1 MTEKRPSQ
9 GKKDMHISIIGS
21 PGCGKSTLFQ
31 ALTGAVP
38 GRKNG
43 PDAMATIEV
52 PDRRIEKLTEIFHP
66 RKTTYAK
73 VTVADTVAIE
83 EGNVK
88 KETIGS
94 GTLQEMRGSDAFLL
108 VLRNFDNGK
117 PADLEND
124 FRNIVDEFIF
134 ADMVQ
139 IEARLERIGKQPG
152 KKDHPDLA
160 REEASLKECLDH
172 LNEGHPLATLPLF
185 QTDGKQLKGFRFLS
199 QKPLMVVVN
208 CEETAAG
215 GAAEGEALPRNGV
228 LSPSPCLAACG
239 KLEAELAVM
248 DPGERESFMAEYGIG
263 ESVAGRIIGLAF
275 RTLGLISFLT
285 VGEDECR
292 AWPIRNGMN
301 AQEAAG
307 TIHTSLSEKFIRA
320 ETVSYDDFIRHGGF
334 SGCKK
339 AGAWRLEGKTYI
351 VHDGDI
357 LTIRAGN

>member
-1 MTEKRPSQ
+1 
-9 GKKDMHISIIGS
+9 MHISIIGS

-31 ALTGAVP
+31 ALTGVAP

-43 PDAMATIEV
+43 ADAMATIEV

-73 VTVADTVAIE
+73 ITVADTMAIE
-83 EGNVK
+83 EGNVR
-88 KETIGS
+88 KETIGP

-117 PADLEND
+117 PADLKSD

-134 ADMVQ
+134 SDMVQ
-139 IEARLERIGKQPG
+139 IEARLERIGKQAG
-152 KKDHPDLA
+152 KKDHPELA
-160 REEASLKECLDH
+160 REEASLRECLDH
-172 LNEGHPLATLPLF
+172 LNGGQPLATLPLF
-185 QTDGKQLKGFRFLS
+185 RTDGKQLKGFRFLS
-199 QKPLMVVVN
+199 QKPMMVVLN
-208 CEETAAG
+208 CEETSPILSGKTAETTG
-215 GAAEGEALPRNGV
+215 GDIPSDVPR
-228 LSPSPCLAACG
+228 LMACG
-239 KLEAELAVM
+239 KLEAELAAM
-248 DPGERESFMAEYGIG
+248 DPGERDSFMAEYGVE

-292 AWPIRNGMN
+292 AWPIREGIS

-320 ETVSYDDFIRHGGF
+320 ETVSYGDFIRYGGF
-334 SGCKK
+334 NGCKK

-351 VHDGDI
+351 VQDGDI